1 MRRWGLAIFVL
12 LAASTGWAQNGTHPL
27 VQRAGEQISALLAQM
42 SDVKCTELVT
52 QTRLKPN
59 GKTEYEE
66 QARFDYLVTI
76 EATAGDVVLSES
88 RLSEQ
93 EPRRARNL
101 PMLVT
106 NGFSTLFLIFHPF
119 YQSAFEFAL
128 GEGADGVL
136 VPVRFRHIAGRK
148 SPTVLVLR
156 NREYPLDLEGTAW
169 IEPQSGRIAKMSAT
183 LGASLEDLGVKQ
195 LRSDVTY
202 APVKLRGTPADV
214 WFPILATIEVET
226 PKQHWRNTHRFTDY
240 KQFSVSTE
248 EVIAKQP

>member
-1 MRRWGLAIFVL
+1 MRRRGLVFFLVF
-12 LAASTGWAQNGTHPL
+12 AASSAWAQGTQQI
-27 VQRAGEQISALLAQM
+27 VQRAGEQISALLTQM

-52 QTRLKPN
+52 QRRLKPN

-76 EATAGDVVLSES
+76 EAAAGEVVLSES

-119 YQSAFEFAL
+119 YQSAFEFAP

-169 IEPQSGRIAKMSAT
+169 IEPQSGRIAKMSAS
-183 LGASLEDLGVKQ
+183 LGSNLEDLGVKQ

-226 PKQHWRNTHRFTDY
+226 ARQHWVNQHRFSDY
-240 KQFSVSTE
+240 KRFSVDTE
-248 EVIAKQP
+248 ATVQGP